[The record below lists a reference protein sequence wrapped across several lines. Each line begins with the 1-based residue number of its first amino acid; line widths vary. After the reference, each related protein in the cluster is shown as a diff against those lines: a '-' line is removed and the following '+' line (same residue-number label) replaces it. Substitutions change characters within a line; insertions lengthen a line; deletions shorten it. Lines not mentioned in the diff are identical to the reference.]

1 MIQKSAVKRRADDL
15 LRPPINYDRDQKT
28 AAIKWQIAVDCMTVF
43 IMQLLNFITGGRLR
57 LKCAGTRAE
66 TRFRPSAQ
74 QTGPFKSAG
83 ASVQSTTGSRVVR
96 ISGNNAGYTKFRGSV
111 KGTGYYFI
119 REFPL
124 HFPSRA
130 LPCAIT
136 FQLACT

>member
-1 MIQKSAVKRRADDL
+1 MV
-15 LRPPINYDRDQKT
+15 
-28 AAIKWQIAVDCMTVF
+28 
-43 IMQLLNFITGGRLR
+43 TGVRSVTRSVRCPSGRGQW
-57 LKCAGTRAE
+57 KCAGTRAE

-136 FQLACT
+136 FQLHSTHCTGGWVTPRAGLSRCGKSLFRRDSIAGQSNL